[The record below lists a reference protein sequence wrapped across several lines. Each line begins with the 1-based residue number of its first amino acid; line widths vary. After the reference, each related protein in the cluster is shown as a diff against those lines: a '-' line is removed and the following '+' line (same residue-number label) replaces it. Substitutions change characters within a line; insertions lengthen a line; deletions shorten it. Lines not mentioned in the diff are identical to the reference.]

1 MSKVTSRERMLK
13 AMRNQQPDRIPV
25 APDMSN
31 MIPCR
36 HTGKPFWLDM
46 AAIDREVGKLS

>member
-1 MSKVTSRERMLK
+1 MTPRARMIA
-13 AMRNQQPDRIPV
+13 AMGNEQPDQVPV

-36 HTGKPFWLDM
+36 LTGKPFW
-46 AAIDREVGKLS
+46 